1 MWQFERFLFLFHKN
15 FQYFILYLLF
25 SLKNIYL
32 FSL

>member
-1 MWQFERFLFLFHKN
+1 MSDF
-15 FQYFILYLLF
+15 YFCFIRILSVLILYLLF